1 MNNNVIN
8 RQVECDSF
16 YLSQNNL
23 DDIYKSWWDDGN
35 VSVLN
40 KAECGNGGT
49 DGIIQYALRNNRSCV
64 ICVPN
69 VGVVTSK
76 EDSKYGKEEK
86 YKGKFCFAYGD
97 KKIDSD
103 AQIILCTYDKFKE
116 EVIETDRG
124 YNLEWQNGIFDVN
137 YWKTRLVVFDEFHK
151 LVDDS
156 GFREIC
162 DVTTYRILNLPN
174 VLLMSATPN
183 YEYINTLA
191 DIHKNFG
198 RERKVVVYDIKYGVD
213 VHIPRFQY
221 DDDGTLLNGYRIN
234 IVRLKST
241 KKETR
246 GINALRDIIVHTYN
260 MKKNDDVDDRYK
272 HIVIFWNNA
281 RDILDMIGKLG
292 YNDVEVLCS
301 EQKEYMFGEYYSN
314 VFNDDKRIHFFTS
327 AYFTGCDI
335 DVKVG
340 MCLIIGSPRVDCTC
354 YNGRDLQQMLG
365 RFRKG
370 VGKINL
376 VYFDVNNSIVEHSN
390 LYDKLENARKE
401 VKLQE
406 YERINE
412 HNGDIVNGKDY
423 IKNVVSLIRLRE
435 QYNCVDTWKDVNK
448 LSEYINNISKYEST
462 ILKETGIKKA
472 LDECKGDYK
481 KHKTLTFNEARNR
494 VCDGKTVTVSEYKRV
509 GTIKK
514 YLSIYGDENTK
525 KASLRDM
532 ENAVKLITNTNGGIQ
547 NTDDFETY
555 LRGIKDDNLFTKE
568 ERCSKLGIKEGYQ
581 PWNYVSYIIN
591 LLEGRSIPRYEV
603 NSVLRKWF
611 NVCCLFIESDSDDDN
626 KSEFDSQILIISLG
640 RLSGKSSMMVDNN
653 INYLSSYPSKN
664 PLFPGIEPINDIED
678 NHITDDINLSLESK
692 LLHHKDN
699 KRYCLVRT
707 LTDIFNHSTKQ
718 TCIVKNIRKELKG
731 KYLTLYNYVMEDK
744 VNRLPQKK
752 NTSEWKSIKK
762 WNQSEI
768 SEFYY
773 QTKKGVLYDERWFG
787 KETMYLVDSFI
798 LDIDDGLKF
807 SEFRNQYRDF
817 EWYAYPS
824 ISNTDDDWHKFRVI
838 FPNTTTL
845 TIKGENN
852 LKILK
857 VLRLNICSSED
868 HHHGLYSFI
877 NDEDMQ
883 KMVHHSGKKIDYNQE
898 MVDSLQ
904 HLFEG
909 FENYTKNASDLA
921 SETASGETSVS
932 EFTIDEAKEYLK
944 AQKEKA
950 RSGKQGAFHDACCHL
965 YTRKHFPFDQ
975 FDEIL
980 NWIRTDSFFDFDDY
994 NHMNSWR
1001 QQLPKYLSKHL
1012 K

>member
-1 MNNNVIN
+1 MNMNNNVIN
-8 RQVECDSF
+8 RQIECDSF

-162 DVTTYRILNLPN
+162 DVTTYRILNLAN

-221 DDDGTLLNGYRIN
+221 DDDGELLNGYRIN

-462 ILKETGIKKA
+462 ILKETEIKKA

-494 VCDGKTVTVSEYKRV
+494 ICDGKTVTFSEYIGV

-514 YLSIYGDENTK
+514 YLSIYGVDNTR

-532 ENAVKLITNTNGGIQ
+532 KNAVKLITNTNGEIQ
-547 NTDDFETY
+547 NNDDFETY
-555 LRGIKDDNLFTKE
+555 LKGIKDGNLFTKE

-611 NVCCLFIESDSDDDN
+611 NVCCLFIESKTN
-626 KSEFDSQILIISLG
+626 SEFDSQILIISLG
-640 RLSGKSSMMVDNN
+640 RLYNSIKMVEDCIYKLSNPSTKSATISDFDDVFLTID
-653 INYLSSYPSKN
+653 SKR
-664 PLFPGIEPINDIED
+664 GHHD
-678 NHITDDINLSLESK
+678 SK
-692 LLHHKDN
+692 LV
-699 KRYCLVRT
+699 YCLVRSLGDILNHKENHNCVVRNLSKS
-707 LTDIFNHSTKQ
+707 LTGELLST
-718 TCIVKNIRKELKG
+718 
-731 KYLTLYNYVMEDK
+731 YSYVMEDK
-744 VNRLPQKK
+744 PNRLPTVK
-752 NTSEWKSIKK
+752 NNKNWTTIKMFK
-762 WNQSEI
+762 QSKI
-768 SEFYY
+768 SELHYH
-773 QTKKGVLYDERWFG
+773 TKEYFDERRMV
-787 KETMYLVDSFI
+787 KESMYLVNSFI

-807 SEFRNQYRDF
+807 SEFKEQYKGI
-817 EWYAYPS
+817 EWYAYPTLNN
-824 ISNTDDDWHKFRVI
+824 IEDDWIKFRVI

-852 LKILK
+852 LRILK
-857 VLRLNICSSED
+857 ILRLNICPYED
-868 HHHGLYSFI
+868 SNHQLPSFI

-883 KMVHHSGKKIDYNQE
+883 KMVHNEGVRIDYNQE

-950 RSGKQGAFHDACCHL
+950 RNGKQGAFHYACRDL
-965 YTRKHFPFDQ
+965 YTIHHFPFDQ

-980 NWIRTDSFFDFDDY
+980 NWIRSDSFFDGFKDY

-1001 QQLPKYLSKHL
+1001 QQLPKYLK
-1012 K
+1012 